1 MSASTTIGSPLDGN
15 HNSRNYGG
23 THTGLTN
30 RGQDDTVADQK
41 EAHNSTKTGA
51 GDNTRQGHCRAGMG
65 SQRCTPPRHPLISGG
80 RAAPPLLDGGQGKI
94 ISTAG
99 GDGGERATDDGL
111 QWTVAD
117 DGDRVDDVR
126 TLRDNMTAIRDCF
139 DPTNASCKLNSVDLP
154 QSETSPTHSS
164 VVPPSGDLTVN
175 GVHPPPS
182 GCPLGQGRGCCGE
195 ILCTTMPTT
204 RPQQM
209 GDRPL
214 STAFNR
220 PSY

>member
-1 MSASTTIGSPLDGN
+1 
-15 HNSRNYGG
+15 
-23 THTGLTN
+23 
-30 RGQDDTVADQK
+30 VADQK
-41 EAHNSTKTGA
+41 AAVIGCSKCTIARKLERGTTATRGTAEQGWGA
-51 GDNTRQGHCRAGMG
+51 NAA
-65 SQRCTPPRHPLISGG
+65 PLPDIPLS
-80 RAAPPLLDGGQGKI
+80 AADKLPPPLLDGGQGKI

-126 TLRDNMTAIRDCF
+126 TLRDVMTAIRDCF

-214 STAFNR
+214 LTAFNR